1 MAANN
6 PPPVKAPA
14 TNNASLTQFL
24 SQLAQSVYLLWK
36 KDRDPNIGVD
46 LIATF
51 SSLGVAS
58 DPPASATAPGVAG
71 TITWDAGFIYVCIAT
86 DTWKRVAIATW
97 P

>member
-1 MAANN
+1 MANN
-6 PPPVKAPA
+6 PPPGKAPA
-14 TNNASLTQFL
+14 TNNPQLTHFL
-24 SQLAQSVYLLWK
+24 SRLRESVYLLWK
-36 KDRDPNIGVD
+36 NDQNPNIGTD

-51 SSLGVAS
+51 ATLGIAS

-71 TITWDAGFIYVCIAT
+71 TVTWDSGFIYVCIAT